1 MVWLYVVVAVWL
13 LLGLLLY
20 LAILSA
26 FKCNIVTLSAILK
39 DEDKVMEVVE
49 LSKDYDEMLVIG
61 KVVFFLAFLLMS
73 PFLFVFFMFKS
84 KGGGV

>member
-26 FKCNIVTLSAILK
+26 FKCDIVVLLGILK
-39 DEDKVMEVVE
+39 DESAIDE
-49 LSKDYDEMLVIG
+49 LMKLSRLYDDIPVIG
-61 KVVFFLAFLLMS
+61 KVVFAFLAVFVS
-73 PFLFVFFMFKS
+73 PLLFVQAVLKR
-84 KGGGV
+84 KEI

>member
-26 FKCNIVTLSAILK
+26 FKCDVVVLLDILK
-39 DEDKVMEVVE
+39 DESTVE
-49 LSKDYDEMLVIG
+49 DLVKLTRLYDDMHIVG
-61 KVVFFLAFLLMS
+61 KVVFAFWAVFVS
-73 PFLFVFFMFKS
+73 PFLFVKTVFKK
-84 KGGGV
+84 KGDLM

>member
-26 FKCNIVTLSAILK
+26 FKCDVVVLLGILK
-39 DEDKVMEVVE
+39 DESTVKDLVE
-49 LSKDYDEMLVIG
+49 LSRLYDDMPVVG
-61 KVVFFLAFLLMS
+61 KVVFAFLAVFVS
-73 PFLFVFFMFKS
+73 PFLFVKTVFKKRGDS
-84 KGGGV
+84 M

>member
-26 FKCNIVTLSAILK
+26 FKCDIVVLLGILK
-39 DEDKVMEVVE
+39 DESAIEE
-49 LSKDYDEMLVIG
+49 LMKLTRLYDSMPVIG
-61 KVVFFLAFLLMS
+61 KAVFAFLAVFVS
-73 PFLFVFFMFKS
+73 PFLFVKAAFKK
-84 KGGGV
+84 KGDLM

>member
-26 FKCNIVTLSAILK
+26 FKCNVVVLLVYLK
-39 DEDKVMEVVE
+39 DESTVKDLVE
-49 LSKDYDEMLVIG
+49 LSRLYNDMPVVS
-61 KVVFFLAFLLMS
+61 KVVFAFLAVFVS
-73 PFLFVFFMFKS
+73 PFLFVKTVFKK
-84 KGGGV
+84 KGDSM

>member
-26 FKCNIVTLSAILK
+26 FKCNIVVLLGILK
-39 DEDKVMEVVE
+39 DESTVKDLAE
-49 LSKDYDEMLVIG
+49 LSRLYDDMPVVS
-61 KVVFFLAFLLMS
+61 KVVFAFLAVFVS
-73 PFLFVFFMFKS
+73 PFLFVNAVFKK
-84 KGGGV
+84 KGDLM